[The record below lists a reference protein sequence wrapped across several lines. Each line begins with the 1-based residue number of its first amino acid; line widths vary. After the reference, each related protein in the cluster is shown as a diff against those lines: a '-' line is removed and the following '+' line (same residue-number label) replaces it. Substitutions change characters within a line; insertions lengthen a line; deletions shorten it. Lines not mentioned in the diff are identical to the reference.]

1 MNTTTGIASI
11 GLDCGVK
18 NTCYCV
24 SKTALNM
31 MVGVWCY
38 DFRYLINSL
47 PSETYKQSKEKPNM
61 IIFVMDPGW
70 VKTGII
76 TLIERRSLT
85 DITRLKDMGGEG
97 AVLEIPFSVSE
108 QYKQV
113 INATSKDSGTFKR
126 YDGTILPW

>member
-1 MNTTTGIASI
+1 M
-11 GLDCGVK
+11 
-18 NTCYCV
+18 V
-24 SKTALNM
+24 S
-31 MVGVWCY
+31 VWCY
-38 DFRYLINSL
+38 DFRYLINFL
-47 PSETYKQSKEKPNM
+47 PPETYKQSKEKPNM